1 MADILVHNAIKD
13 IEAAINQGSSKINY
27 APMLGKTL
35 KLYVKDIIDNT
46 ATGPYGT
53 YGGGNASA
61 TQSICDLSNYNK
73 IAYCLCAYA
82 GSGTSCTDPF
92 YNCPIGCP
100 DGCYSVWRDVTVLPG
115 NPGGSA
121 QSKSQIRTFILA
133 SETAD
138 NGLKILEQIYGTN
151 NTDVE
156 NDIYLMY
163 LALKADYQ
171 ADNNDSVLFA
181 WYGIGGTY
189 PQGSRISNTDYI
201 KVCGGNWMTG
211 EGANCTWTVPAG
223 ATCARFQLWGAGQ
236 GSNPGCCC
244 GGSPGGSNGAYT
256 EMTIKVTP
264 GDSYVICAGCS
275 QGSACCCSAYD
286 PGYGCMS
293 YVTGNGI
300 CCLKADGEFCYNT
313 HCESFRCVNVC
324 TGSSGGGCW
333 YWGSQYCTNAGHCWC
348 SKSEYCAVGC
358 STCGVV
364 PVYGNC
370 WTSGGGQYC
379 NCATTAC
386 DVTSGEAHG
395 HRGLIGGG
403 CFDTNHYGYHIR
415 PPSIDA
421 DTGQMFSDTTGCYC
435 LGNWTSGNCCGG
447 VLANGWGAHPGMGGY
462 ATHVMGGANQFYG
475 GLGKGGMVQVSWVTT

>member
-35 KLYVKDIIDNT
+35 RLYIKDIIDNT
-46 ATGPYGT
+46 TTGPYGT
-53 YGGGNASA
+53 PGGGNSSA

-92 YNCPIGCP
+92 YNCPTGCP

-115 NPGGSA
+115 NPGGAA
-121 QSKSQIRTFILA
+121 QSKSQIRTFIIN
-133 SETAD
+133 SETPD
-138 NGLKILEQIYGTN
+138 NGLKILDEIYKTQ
-151 NTDVE
+151 NTEVE

-163 LALKADYQ
+163 LSLKADYQ
-171 ADNNDSVLFA
+171 AAGDTDVLFA

-189 PQGSRISNTDYI
+189 PQGSRISNSNYI
-201 KVCGGNWMTG
+201 KVCGGSWMTG

-244 GGSPGGSNGAYT
+244 GGSPGGANGAYT

-264 GDSYVICAGCS
+264 GDSYIICAGCS

-313 HCESFRCVNVC
+313 NCESFRCVKVC
-324 TGSSGGGCW
+324 TGSAGSGCW

-348 SKSEYCAVGC
+348 SKGEYCAVGC
-358 STCGVV
+358 ATCGVV
-364 PVYGNC
+364 PVYANC

-386 DVTSGEAHG
+386 DVTSGEAYG

-421 DTGQMFSDTTGCYC
+421 DTGKMFADTCGCYC

-447 VLANGWGAHPGMGGY
+447 VLANSWGAHPGMGGY
-462 ATHVMGGANQFYG
+462 GTHVMGGANQFYG
-475 GLGKGGMVQVSWVTT
+475 GVGKGGMVQVSWVTT

>member
-13 IEAAINQGSSKINY
+13 IEAAINQGSTKINY
-27 APMLGKTL
+27 APMLGKSL
-35 KLYVKDIIDNT
+35 KLYVKDIIDSN

-53 YGGGNASA
+53 PGGGNSAA
-61 TQSICDLSNYNK
+61 TQPICDLSNYNK

-82 GSGTSCTDPF
+82 GSGTSCTDTF
-92 YNCPIGCP
+92 YNCPTGTANTH
-100 DGCYSVWRDVTVLPG
+100 GVWRDNTVLPG
-115 NPGGSA
+115 NPGGAS
-121 QSKSQIRTFILA
+121 QSKSDIRTFILNVEVA
-133 SETAD
+133 Q
-138 NGLKILEQIYGTN
+138 NGMKILESIYTAS
-151 NTDVE
+151 TTEVE
-156 NDIYLMY
+156 NDIYLAY
-163 LALKADYQ
+163 LSLKADYV
-171 ADNNDSVLFA
+171 AANDTDVLFA
-181 WYGIGGTY
+181 WYGIGGSF

-201 KVCGGNWMTG
+201 KVCGDWMNG
-211 EGANCTWTVPAG
+211 AGANCTWTVPAG
-223 ATCARFQLWGAGQ
+223 VTCARFQVWGAGM

-244 GGSPGGSNGAYT
+244 GGSPGGANGAYA

-264 GDSYVICAGCS
+264 GDNYTICAGCA
-275 QGSACCCSAYD
+275 QQACCCSAYD

-348 SKSEYCAVGC
+348 SRSDYCAVGC

-386 DVTSGEAHG
+386 EIAGMSGETMG

-415 PPSIDA
+415 PPVIDA
-421 DTGQMFSDTTGCYC
+421 DTGLMRADSQGCYC
-435 LGNWTSGNCCGG
+435 LPMAGGQCCGG
-447 VLANGWGAHPGMGGY
+447 VYSISWSNHPGMGGH
-462 ATHVMGGANQFYG
+462 ATHVMGGSNQFYG
-475 GLGKGGMVQVSWVTT
+475 APGKGGMVQVSWVTT